1 MRNPRPVEHLLQEL
15 ERQRCFVQ
23 IWPNGGS
30 YDIQGWQLVGGK
42 WPTNRG
48 FVLACSD
55 CAAWPLQRSQS
66 AGLVYAPPSRPYWS
80 CFSVVQRPQSWTELN
95 GKAKL
100 RFPKVKD
107 ETVQRINHTIFPS
120 LNLCQREG
128 WGFYGYMYIYHNAI
142 IFFPHRILHES
153 LGTIISPILIQ
164 NLEGKANCIMGNMK
178 LAN

>member
-1 MRNPRPVEHLLQEL
+1 MFRLRSVATAEGSKRWTCIRPTLPPLLEL
-15 ERQRCFVQ
+15 F
-23 IWPNGGS
+23 
-30 YDIQGWQLVGGK
+30 
-42 WPTNRG
+42 
-48 FVLACSD
+48 
-55 CAAWPLQRSQS
+55 S
-66 AGLVYAPPSRPYWS
+66 A
-80 CFSVVQRPQSWTELN
+80 VQRPQSWTEFN

-100 RFPKVKD
+100 PFPKVKD

-120 LNLCQREG
+120 LILGQREG

-142 IFFPHRILHES
+142 CFPHRILHES